1 MSELSVNNLLGIKY
15 LNTDDLKLI
24 FKTADNFKEVIN
36 RKIKKVPSL
45 RDVTIA
51 NLFLRIVPEQSFHLN

>member
-51 NLFLRIVPEQSFHLN
+51 NLIF

>member
-36 RKIKKVPSL
+36 RK
-45 RDVTIA
+45 
-51 NLFLRIVPEQSFHLN
+51 

>member
-1 MSELSVNNLLGIKY
+1 MSSLSVNHLLGIKY
-15 LNTDDLKLI
+15 LNLNDLKLI
-24 FKTADNFKEVIN
+24 FKTSDHFKEVIN

-51 NLFLRIVPEQSFHLN
+51 NLFLKIVLELKFLLS